1 MFRTKTRAVLGAAT
15 LAISILAIGAPVG
28 AAPARMHHHPHPAG
42 ACPQTVSLR
51 VNGPQ
56 VTRRGNLT
64 QANSH
69 CAYRFHADAGDTL
82 VWSESGAAIRV
93 VITDPAGNA
102 DGPGVPNSYPL
113 TKTGEYTFEVG
124 ANLMA
129 DGGFGPYTL
138 HLRLTH

>member
-1 MFRTKTRAVLGAAT
+1 MTLRT
-15 LAISILAIGAPVG
+15 LACSAVAGLALSAFAIAPTI
-28 AAPARMHHHPHPAG
+28 AAPTRVHHHPHPA
-42 ACPQTVSLR
+42 ACPVTVSLR
-51 VNGPQ
+51 ANGPA
-56 VTRRGNLT
+56 VTRTGDLT

-69 CAYRFHADAGDTL
+69 CLYRFHADAGDSL

-102 DGPGVPNSYPL
+102 DGPGVPNTYPL
-113 TKTGEYTFEVG
+113 TKSGEYSFEVG

-138 HLRLTH
+138 TLRLKK

>member
-1 MFRTKTRAVLGAAT
+1 MSLRQ
-15 LAISILAIGAPVG
+15 ILACSAVAALAVATTAT
-28 AAPARMHHHPHPAG
+28 AAPTRTHHPMPPPA
-42 ACPQTVSLR
+42 ASCPVTVSLH
-51 VNGPQ
+51 VNGAT
-56 VTRRGNLT
+56 VTRHGTLT
-64 QANSH
+64 QDNSH

-93 VITDPAGNA
+93 VITDPSGNA

-138 HLRLTH
+138 HLKLTH